1 MLLTLT
7 TNLSKSENGLVVLL
21 LSTKGMDLLYSIFG
35 LGHRSAYDSLEIGI
49 FSGPEALVF
58 RL

>member
-1 MLLTLT
+1 M
-7 TNLSKSENGLVVLL
+7 GLL

-35 LGHRSAYDSLEIGI
+35 LGHRIAYDSLEIGI

-58 RL
+58 KL